1 MTKYLAGVDVGTT
14 GARCIIFDLSGNAVG
29 SHYCE
34 YGATYPKPGWVEQ
47 DGEFLVA
54 QTMEACQA
62 AVAKS
67 GVAPKEIAAVGF
79 STQRS
84 VTIPVD
90 KAGKPVRPMISWQ
103 DAAHRRRSRRHAG
116 KDRRPGVL
124 RPQRHADGHDLGYH
138 QSPLDAQERAR
149 ALRQNL

>member
-1 MTKYLAGVDVGTT
+1 MAQYLAGVDVGTT
-14 GARCIIFDLSGNAVG
+14 GVRCMLFDLQGNIVTDD
-29 SHYCE
+29 YRE

-47 DGEFLVA
+47 DGVFMVA
-54 QTMEACQA
+54 QTMAACKA

-67 GVAPKEIAAVGF
+67 GVSPQEIGAIGF

-103 DAAHRRRSRRHAG
+103 DARTTAEVAEMARRI
-116 KDRRPGVL
+116 DT
-124 RPQRHADGHDLGYH
+124 Q
-138 QSPLDAQERAR
+138 
-149 ALRQNL
+149 